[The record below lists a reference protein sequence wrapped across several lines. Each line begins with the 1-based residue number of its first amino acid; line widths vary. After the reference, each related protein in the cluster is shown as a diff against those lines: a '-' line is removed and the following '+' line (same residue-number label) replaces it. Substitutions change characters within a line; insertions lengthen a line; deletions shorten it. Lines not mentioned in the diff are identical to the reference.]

1 MTGDELFDRMKN
13 KEFGVILESIDD
25 AYELRS
31 ILKSANRDIANVDDI
46 PSWVADHNAKMVVA
60 ALYGRQVLYSKRVN
74 FYGCKDYYHNAI
86 PFSQI
91 IGNRPSINT
100 IDDLL

>member
-1 MTGDELFDRMKN
+1 MTGDELFDRMQN

-25 AYELRS
+25 ARELQS
-31 ILKSANRDIANVDDI
+31 ILKSAVRGIANVDDI
-46 PSWVADHNAKMVVA
+46 TYWFANLNAKMVIA
-60 ALYGRQVLYSKRVN
+60 DLYRRRVLYAQHVDFDGWK
-74 FYGCKDYYHNAI
+74 GYYNSAI

-91 IGNRPSINT
+91 FEPHLSISA